1 MGGPS
6 MGGASTPFQ
15 ELSINAP
22 RLQPQAA
29 PVTSFTQASKPNAPG
44 APVLSK
50 PQLTPEPAE
59 ISNLQRLANELG
71 SLNTNL
77 QQFGTAAIQFGKV
90 RDENRREDAKAL
102 SRISYG
108 QFPGQSLLDYR
119 DKVEKLVK
127 SHPEDTEAKA
137 MLVIDPWPDKNAVND
152 AIKIGIPVIGLCDT
166 NNQSNNLDLVVPCNN
181 KGKKSIGLL
190 FFLLAKH
197 YALNR
202 GLIKSEKGMKS

>member
-1 MGGPS
+1 MKPALTKKTSSRLMGGPS
-6 MGGASTPFQ
+6 MGGASTPLQ

-29 PVTSFTQASKPNAPG
+29 PVTSFAQASKPNAPG

-90 RDENRREDAKAL
+90 RDENRRE
-102 SRISYG
+102 G
-108 QFPGQSLLDYR
+108 QVWKG
-119 DKVEKLVK
+119 LVG
-127 SHPEDTEAKA
+127 
-137 MLVIDPWPDKNAVND
+137 LQVNNH
-152 AIKIGIPVIGLCDT
+152 T
-166 NNQSNNLDLVVPCNN
+166 
-181 KGKKSIGLL
+181 
-190 FFLLAKH
+190 
-197 YALNR
+197 
-202 GLIKSEKGMKS
+202 